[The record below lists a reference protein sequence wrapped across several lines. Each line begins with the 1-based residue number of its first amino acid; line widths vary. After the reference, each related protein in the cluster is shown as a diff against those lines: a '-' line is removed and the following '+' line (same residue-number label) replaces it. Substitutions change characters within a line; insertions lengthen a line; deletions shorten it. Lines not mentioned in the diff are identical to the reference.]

1 MDRDKWGH
9 STTLSN
15 LASVKSP
22 GKVVWIAT
30 DNLGKRVLEFDWHQV
45 ARKSLV
51 VGPDSVET
59 RALTSVRI
67 LHMWRHHRLI
77 SQIGHR

>member
-22 GKVVWIAT
+22 GKVVWVAA
-30 DNLGKRVLEFDWHQV
+30 DNLGKRVLELDWHQV

-51 VGPDSVET
+51 AGLDSGRNHDPSQCKDFAYVET
-59 RALTSVRI
+59 SSVVFPNRT
-67 LHMWRHHRLI
+67 
-77 SQIGHR
+77 